1 MNARVGLPLLSQQR
15 PDRVGRDRLEILNAL
30 INGPSFDP
38 VYRPDVVQIPRNH
51 PIYRWECVVQGC
63 ERTRSGGMDL
73 CSEHLRQWA
82 PERARGVG
90 KAAFLTAA
98 RGLDRHVRV
107 EELTAG
113 SVRDVRRRTPT

>member
-1 MNARVGLPLLSQQR
+1 MIVISLLPRQDPR
-15 PDRVGRDRLEILNAL
+15 AGRDRLEILTAL

-38 VYRPDVVQIPRNH
+38 VFRPDVVQIPRNH
-51 PIYRWECVVQGC
+51 PIYRWECVVGGC

-90 KAAFLTAA
+90 KAAFLVGWA
-98 RGLDRHVRV
+98 G
-107 EELTAG
+107 LTAWFVPHILRV
-113 SVRDVRRRTPT
+113 VRDA